1 MRISGIDIS
10 MDGLGLYWT
19 IPGMNLCLKCIPVI
33 NIYRLQVSFL
43 PVPIAQL
50 LLFAGYVRL
59 EALRITKDTT
69 F

>member
-1 MRISGIDIS
+1 MRISRIDIG
-10 MDGLGLYWT
+10 MGGLELYWM
-19 IPGMNLCLKCIPVI
+19 IPRMNLRLKCIPII